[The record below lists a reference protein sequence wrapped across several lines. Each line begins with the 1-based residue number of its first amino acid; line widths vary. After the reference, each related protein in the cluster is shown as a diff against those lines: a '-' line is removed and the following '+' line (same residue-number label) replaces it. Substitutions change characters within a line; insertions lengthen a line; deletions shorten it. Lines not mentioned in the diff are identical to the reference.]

1 MGMEVFG
8 VGVPEMVII
17 AVVALIFLGPDRLPE
32 VARTIGGWVRQVR
45 DLTSEATGVWQE
57 TLGVGDTI
65 RESIGLDGIT
75 SSIRESIGLDGITSS
90 IRDSIRLD
98 GSSARVPAN
107 PSPTSMPI
115 TYTPAN
121 ITSTNPAFTPPPL
134 DYPAPF
140 AEPAPASPPPAVGT
154 SEVLDYPAPSN
165 Q

>member
-32 VARTIGGWVRQVR
+32 VARTLGGWVRQIR
-45 DLTSEATGVWQE
+45 DVTSEATGVWQE
-57 TLGVGDTI
+57 TLGVGETI

-75 SSIRESIGLDGITSS
+75 TS
-90 IRDSIRLD
+90 IRDSMRLD
-98 GSSARVPAN
+98 GGNARVPAT

-115 TYTPAN
+115 TYAPAN
-121 ITSTNPAFTPPPL
+121 IAAANPAFTPPPL

-140 AEPAPASPPPAVGT
+140 AEAAPPPARPAVR
-154 SEVLDYPAPSN
+154 SEVLDYPAPPS

>member
-32 VARTIGGWVRQVR
+32 VARTLGGWVRQVR

-75 SSIRESIGLDGITSS
+75 NT
-90 IRDSIRLD
+90 IRDSMRLD
-98 GSSARVPAN
+98 GGSAHVPAT
-107 PSPTSMPI
+107 PSPTAMPI
-115 TYTPAN
+115 TYTPADVA
-121 ITSTNPAFTPPPL
+121 SVNPAFTPPPL

-140 AEPAPASPPPAVGT
+140 AEPPAPPARATALTT

-165 Q
+165 

>member
-1 MGMEVFG
+1 MGTEIFG
-8 VGVPEMVII
+8 VGLPEMVII

-32 VARTIGGWVRQVR
+32 VARTMGGWVRQFR

-75 SSIRESIGLDGITSS
+75 TS
-90 IRDSIRLD
+90 IRDSLRLD
-98 GSSARVPAN
+98 GSSTRTPAT
-107 PSPTSMPI
+107 PAATAMPI
-115 TYTPAN
+115 TYTPAD
-121 ITSTNPAFTPPPL
+121 IAPANPAFTPPPL

-140 AEPAPASPPPAVGT
+140 TEPAPPPVRPTAPAT
-154 SEVLDYPAPSN
+154 SEVLNYPAPPS

>member
-32 VARTIGGWVRQVR
+32 VARTMGGWVRQVR

-75 SSIRESIGLDGITSS
+75 NT
-90 IRDSIRLD
+90 IRDSMRLD
-98 GSSARVPAN
+98 GGSARVPAT
-107 PSPTSMPI
+107 PSPSSMPI
-115 TYTPAN
+115 TYTPADVAPA
-121 ITSTNPAFTPPPL
+121 NPAFTPPPL

-140 AEPAPASPPPAVGT
+140 TEPVPPPVRATASTT
-154 SEVLDYPAPSN
+154 SEVLNYPAPSN
-165 Q
+165 